1 VSSSSMEAST
11 AIWEVLARTNR
22 EVVTSR
28 ELADLAHRLG
38 RKPEHVVR
46 HLRREG
52 YLLPLFKG
60 YYHVRSPGEIR
71 LGEERRNPLELFALA
86 AAAKGIGPW
95 YFGLHTAL
103 RLNGMTHED
112 RREEAVISER
122 FYRIRGV
129 RIGPRRFV
137 IHKWAPGL
145 LSFGLLEKAPYRYS
159 DPEKTVLDL
168 VYLDLW
174 NRKRGRAEARPWIDH
189 IETVDV
195 RRLRRHLAHYPEE
208 VKAAVEAVL

>member
-1 VSSSSMEAST
+1 MNGST
-11 AIWEVLARTNR
+11 VIWEVLARTKR

-28 ELADLAHRLG
+28 DLADLASRLG
-38 RKPEHVVR
+38 RKREHVAR
-46 HLRREG
+46 HLRRGG

-60 YYHVRSPGEIR
+60 YYYVRSPEEVR

-86 AAAKGIGPW
+86 ACAKGIGSW

-112 RREEAVISER
+112 RREETVISDS

-129 RIGPRRFV
+129 PIGRRRFV
-137 IHKWAPGL
+137 IHKWATGL
-145 LSFGLLEKAPYRYS
+145 LAFGLLERGPYRYS

-168 VYLDLW
+168 AYSDW
-174 NRKRGRAEARPWIDH
+174 RRRKGRTESRAWTDH
-189 IETVDV
+189 IDLVDE
-195 RRLRRHLAHYPEE
+195 RRLRRYLVRYPAA
-208 VKAAVEAVL
+208 VRAAVEAVL